1 MNTFRFGLLFALIS
15 PMSSARIPDA
25 GLSLVPLSSVS
36 SVSLENRP
44 VLVNQPSLDLIDE
57 HLSPPTDNNETESKP
72 IVAGPSLDLVD
83 FHPGDHDDDEVDP
96 PEEHR
101 LIQPSF
107 EILDA
112 QLHGGDEHVHEDH
125 KNKTDGEAAANL
137 DDYYRWLKEQN
148 ETDQLH
154 RFISLQKE
162 VNRFHLDNSQ
172 DLNDKLKPND
182 RRIEISLEET

>member
-1 MNTFRFGLLFALIS
+1 MQVCHSR
-15 PMSSARIPDA
+15 
-25 GLSLVPLSSVS
+25 LSLVDNFS

-44 VLVNQPSLDLIDE
+44 ILVNQPSLDLIDE
-57 HLSPPTDNNETESKP
+57 HLSPPSTDSNETESKP
-72 IVAGPSLDLVD
+72 LVAGPSLDLVD
-83 FHPGDHDDDEVDP
+83 FHPADHDDNS

-112 QLHGGDEHVHEDH
+112 QLHGGDAHVHEDH
-125 KNKTDGEAAANL
+125 KNKTDGGSAAANL

-148 ETDQLH
+148 ATDQLH
-154 RFISLQKE
+154 RFLSLQKE

-172 DLNDKLKPND
+172 DLNDKLN
-182 RRIEISLEET
+182 RTIEELKLAAREKDAKKHEL